1 MGIKDYFTN
10 KRLNRL
16 ERDLRMIH
24 DRYNFDATKA
34 IDLSSVYGQDA
45 FTHRIQEYQVWKSGS
60 GALIRHFYTNGHST
74 STDGLNY
81 FWQKALSHTIKRHT
95 GIPKLISNK
104 MGTILF
110 GSDFKV
116 EANVYQDEN
125 ASKPNETASK
135 QAQEV
140 IDALT
145 DKCKLLAKFRDMA
158 VKESWC
164 GHSFI
169 KFNYDLSLS
178 QYPIL
183 ETFDLTQAEAVVER
197 GVTKAIIFKSY
208 YTKKKSLNSN
218 EVDKF
223 RFEETYSTNQYGD
236 ATIENHLYKL
246 QANGEAKEVALTTI
260 PETEKVLPF
269 YTYEGLKGMLAFHK
283 PNKLPNNEF
292 SHSVYG
298 ASDYEGAIDSFDAL
312 DEIYSELAYET
323 RNNKTI
329 RFMPST
335 MLPRFETEDGSLGA
349 VNWDIMGFIT
359 AFQMIE
365 GSLDQSAKNEP
376 IVQQIQ
382 DKTTSLIEK
391 FKNALVTA
399 INNAGLSPLALG
411 ITGLE
416 AVNAGESS
424 QRERNR
430 VTLETRKDKINNY
443 WNPFLVELFTQ
454 LIAFN
459 NWLIK
464 RAGAK
469 QNQKVSVE
477 NLDFETVDI
486 TFDFGNYVV
495 ENETEVIT
503 RWGAA
508 KQSGLASIETGVREI
523 HPEWTDDQVLEE
535 VTRIKFENNIGVD
548 DPSLLQ
554 MNMIDEQPIDTI
566 VEEKDTT
573 KEEVNATTTGEGTL

>member
-45 FTHRIQEYQVWKSGS
+45 FTKRIQEYQVWKTGS
-60 GALIRHFYTNGHST
+60 GDLIRHFYTNGGNNS
-74 STDGLNY
+74 GELNY
-81 FWQKALSHTIKRHT
+81 FWQKALPNTIKRHT
-95 GIPKLISNK
+95 GIPKMISNK

-116 EANVYQDEN
+116 EANVYQDDN

-145 DKCKLLAKFRDMA
+145 DKCNLLAKFRDMA

-246 QANGEAKEVALTTI
+246 EPNGKTKEVDLTTI
-260 PETEKVLPF
+260 PETENILPL
-269 YTYEGLKGMLAFHK
+269 YTFEGLKGMLAFHK
-283 PNKLPNNEF
+283 SNKLPNNEF

-329 RFMPST
+329 RFIPST
-335 MLPRFETEDGSLGA
+335 MIPKFEDGTT
-349 VNWDIMGFIT
+349 NFDIMGFIT
-359 AFQMIE
+359 AFQQIE
-365 GSLDQSAKNEP
+365 GSLDQSAKNELT
-376 IVQQIQ
+376 VQQIQ
-382 DKTTSLIEK
+382 DKTASLIDK

-416 AVNAGESS
+416 SISAGESS

-443 WNPFLVELFTQ
+443 WTPFLVEVYTQ

-459 NWLIK
+459 NYLIK
-464 RAGAK
+464 TVGAK
-469 QNQKVSVE
+469 QNQKVSVK

-495 ENETEVIT
+495 ENETEVIA

-548 DPSLLQ
+548 DPTLLQ
-554 MNMIDEQPIDTI
+554 TDLIDENPIDTI
-566 VEEKDTT
+566 VEEDIT